1 MILIPQEL
9 KHRPRLPDASKPLLS
24 PCPFPCYRILSTL
37 SPQPRILYSLLIAI
51 WLKCPFFGGNV
62 SGQSL
67 LPLADWAKVYIP
79 HSAPVCM
86 FSGYSHTVILCLG
99 RGRLHLPSAVHL
111 EMMQIVSSD
120 KEIGKGLVLI
130 TGQQNSFY
138 IAWQLV

>member
-1 MILIPQEL
+1 M
-9 KHRPRLPDASKPLLS
+9 
-24 PCPFPCYRILSTL
+24 
-37 SPQPRILYSLLIAI
+37 LYTLLIAI

-86 FSGYSHTVILCLG
+86 FLGCSHILWLG
-99 RGRLHLPSAVHL
+99 RGCLHLPSAMQL

-130 TGQQNSFY
+130 TGQQNSIY
-138 IAWQLV
+138 IA

>member
-1 MILIPQEL
+1 M
-9 KHRPRLPDASKPLLS
+9 
-24 PCPFPCYRILSTL
+24 
-37 SPQPRILYSLLIAI
+37 LYSLLIAI

-86 FSGYSHTVILCLG
+86 FSGYSHTEILCLG